1 MRNFVFLMLA
11 AGVCLPAQSQ
21 MARSSPNNQQLNMP
35 GPPVQNLLL
44 GTWSITTNYPPKP
57 NESQGSV
64 GKGTEV
70 WRPGPGGR
78 SIIEEYHEK
87 NSNGEVEGL
96 GVVWW
101 DLQAKGQRFVWCE
114 NDLPSGCYVSS
125 SVAKWE
131 GESLVWKEEQ
141 MSGGTKNAY
150 SEVFRE
156 ITPDSFVQE
165 LQEGTDLQSL
175 HRTAIISATRIT
187 GLQPTVDPGT
197 NMPEPALR
205 VAIAKRHEAMV
216 DGDEDLVDQLTA
228 KEYSQTDIFGHVQ
241 NKAAWMA
248 EYFRPLAFLQKT
260 GKFRWERYEESDVQ
274 VTILGP
280 TAVVTGALSM
290 KGTGAKFTTG
300 KWEESPQ
307 STIEGTLRFTR
318 VWVKQDGAWV
328 LAALHNAAPLGVQTK
343 SSQK

>member
-1 MRNFVFLMLA
+1 MRNLVLLMLA

-78 SIIEEYHEK
+78 SLFEELHET
-87 NSNGEVEGL
+87 NPNGEVDGF
-96 GVVWW
+96 GVAWW
-101 DLQAKGQRFVWCE
+101 DEQAQGQRFVWCE

-125 SVAKWE
+125 NVFKWE
-131 GESLVWKEEQ
+131 GESLAWKEEQ
-141 MSGGTKNAY
+141 TSGSTKTAY

-165 LQEGTDLQSL
+165 LQEGADLKSL
-175 HRTAIISATRIT
+175 HRSAIISATRIT
-187 GLQPTVDPGT
+187 PHSSADSETAI
-197 NMPEPALR
+197 PEPTLR
-205 VAIAKRHEAMV
+205 AAIEQRHQAML
-216 DGDEDLVDQLTA
+216 DGDEGGVDRLTA
-228 KEYSQTDIFGHVQ
+228 KEYLQTDIFGRVQ
-241 NKAAWMA
+241 NKATWMS
-248 EYFRPLAFLQKT
+248 EYFRPLASLQKA

-274 VTILGP
+274 VTMLGQ

-328 LAALHNAAPLGVQTK
+328 LAALHNAIPLGVQTK
-343 SSQK
+343 SSEK